1 MWNGFHKLRNGSA
14 VKHVEL
20 INVQTTSP
28 FLWEWTCSPVV
39 TGYCHQEDAEKQV
52 QCQYVEWCNSRTGW
66 PDWQREKCSSLHGW
80 LRCCHSLEKIQER
93 FQKRQ
98 NIRLKR
104 KFFVSVLKAMSA
116 EHQPE
121 NVESVEDYSTLWSEL
136 INCGGLYHKSSDQVC
151 CECDTC
157 MYIYDLILVIPLFMQ
172 VYHFML
178 DVEEVVHTQLNIKNF
193 SVPTSH
199 SQDVNF
205 SDSLIAQVI
214 ETKSVLS
221 KWEDITHRIPHR
233 FEEYSIEL
241 LKAVVR
247 LWTTVRLHAFAKGWT
262 MKAVSERHA
271 KNFTN
276 FSTGQC
282 ITHTAHEQLL
292 YTTQYIITYNTA

>member
-1 MWNGFHKLRNGSA
+1 M
-14 VKHVEL
+14 
-20 INVQTTSP
+20 
-28 FLWEWTCSPVV
+28 
-39 TGYCHQEDAEKQV
+39 
-52 QCQYVEWCNSRTGW
+52 
-66 PDWQREKCSSLHGW
+66 
-80 LRCCHSLEKIQER
+80 
-93 FQKRQ
+93 
-98 NIRLKR
+98 KR

-262 MKAVSERHA
+262 MKFEKRYQKGTRKTLQTSLQDNA
-271 KNFTN
+271 
-276 FSTGQC
+276 
-282 ITHTAHEQLL
+282 
-292 YTTQYIITYNTA
+292 